1 MTKHPQQLQ
10 DKRKS
15 VVDKSP
21 LSDACALLLS
31 SLEQSDVVEMR
42 PS

>member
-31 SLEQSDVVEMR
+31 IHKHFDVVETS